1 MQKDILDID
10 KAIGNQVKKIEDLD
24 IFTSKHVHNVQKITV
39 KLCEK
44 LGIDEEKTKI
54 YASGALLHDIGKI
67 FIPPYV
73 LQKPS
78 KLTDE
83 EFEIMKSHTI
93 KGYEL
98 CMAQDELK
106 KYANVVRYHHENEDG
121 SGYPDGLKKDEIPIE
136 AKIIKVADIYDAI
149 SSKRQYKPEIER
161 VDALKIVAEEVENGK
176 IDSKVFNGLID
187 VVIDEITIEGGSISK
202 IEELKQLKK

>member
-1 MQKDILDID
+1 MQIDIMDMD
-10 KAIGNQVKKIEDLD
+10 KVIGNQVKKIEELD
-24 IFTSKHVHNVQKITV
+24 VFTGKHVHNVQKITV

-44 LGIDEEKTKI
+44 LGIEEDKTKL
-54 YASGALLHDIGKI
+54 YANCALLHDIGKI

-78 KLTDE
+78 KLTNE

-98 CMAQDELK
+98 CMAQDNLK

-121 SGYPDGLKKDEIPIE
+121 SGYPD
-136 AKIIKVADIYDAI
+136 
-149 SSKRQYKPEIER
+149 R
-161 VDALKIVAEEVENGK
+161 
-176 IDSKVFNGLID
+176 
-187 VVIDEITIEGGSISK
+187 T
-202 IEELKQLKK
+202 